1 MNYSFLIQPEVFTV
15 LTFFTICVENA
26 HGGYTAM
33 DSKEA
38 FCVKFMYWIT
48 PLLWKKMTRRK

>member
-15 LTFFTICVENA
+15 LTFFTICVENENA
-26 HGGYTAM
+26 HGEYTAL

-38 FCVKFMYWIT
+38 FCVKFMYWFT
-48 PLLWKKMTRRK
+48 LLFLKE